1 MRIAQ
6 STSIYIPVPPP
17 THGGT
22 ELTVHYLTEELVR
35 RGHDVHLYASG
46 DSRTSATLHAVNE
59 HATLTDPGTTLYT
72 DKELETR
79 NAFELYRDAASYDVI
94 HAHWPTLTPYFAS
107 STPTP
112 TLLTYHYIERLTHDY
127 YRRELPTIQP
137 VCLSH
142 HQAAMLGEPDLP
154 VVYDGLD
161 MDAVPFNDKPGDYL
175 VLVARMV
182 PTKGIAE
189 AVRIAKKAGE
199 RLVLIGAVTHYIP
212 WSRAYY
218 EEEVLPHVDGDR
230 VVHIAEAPNTRV
242 LEIVSNAKGFLFP
255 LQWEEPFGLAVL
267 EAMAT
272 GTPVITMPK
281 GAMPELV
288 EDGVSGFLV
297 ESEAEAASDVGQLG
311 SLDRRRV
318 RGHVEARFTYQRMVD
333 AYEALYQGMALN
345 SLASVN
351 RRK

>member
-59 HATLTDPGTTLYT
+59 HATLTDPGMTVYT

-79 NAFELYRDAASYDVI
+79 GAFELYRDADGYDVI
-94 HAHWPTLTPYFAS
+94 HGHWPTLTPYFAPFTS
-107 STPTP
+107 TP
-112 TLLTYHYIERLTHDY
+112 TLLTYHYIERPMHDY
-127 YRRELPTIQP
+127 YRRELPGVQP
-137 VCLSH
+137 VCVSH

-154 VVYDGLD
+154 VVHNGLD
-161 MDAVPFNDKPGDYL
+161 LDRVPFNDAPDDYL

-189 AVRIAKKAGE
+189 AIRIADRAGD
-199 RLVLIGAVTHYIP
+199 RLVLIGPVTHYIP

-218 EEEVLPHVDGDR
+218 DEQVRPHVDGDR
-230 VVHIAEAPNTRV
+230 VVHIAETPNSHV
-242 LEIVSNAKGFLFP
+242 LELVSRAKGFLFP
-255 LQWEEPFGLAVL
+255 LQGEEPFGLVVV

-272 GTPVITMPK
+272 GTPVITMRR

-288 EDGVSGFLV
+288 ADGVSGFLV
-297 ESEAEAASDVGQLG
+297 ESDDDAVAAIARLR
-311 SLDRRRV
+311 SLDRRHV
-318 RGHVEARFTYQRMVD
+318 RDHVEARFTYQRMVD
-333 AYEALYQGMALN
+333 AYEALYEGIA
-345 SLASVN
+345 VD
-351 RRK
+351 RR